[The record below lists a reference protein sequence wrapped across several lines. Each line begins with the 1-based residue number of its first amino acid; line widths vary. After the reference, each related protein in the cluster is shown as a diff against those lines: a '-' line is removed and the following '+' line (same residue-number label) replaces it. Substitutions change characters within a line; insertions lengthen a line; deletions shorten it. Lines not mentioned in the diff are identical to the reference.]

1 MACLQIMCPNICP
14 LELLAAKRTW
24 EVRANLTSWSL
35 RPHLGL
41 EDREAGGVS
50 QGDGAGQVGRG
61 QALQA
66 SQVVTV
72 VQGFCSEWWEATE
85 ESQSGE

>member
-1 MACLQIMCPNICP
+1 MSKQ
-14 LELLAAKRTW
+14 TW
-24 EVRANLTSWSL
+24 SLSSWSL

-61 QALQA
+61 QTLQA
-66 SQVVTV
+66 LQVVTV
-72 VQGFCSEWWEATE
+72 VQGFCSEWREAIE